1 MQLSLTYTLDEN
13 KNLKEETISVPE
25 MTGAAPSKAGAAGLV
40 PAPAAGKQGSYLM
53 GNGTWGRDADVLAAI
68 SAGQIGDAAT
78 VNEAADL
85 DEYQTQGTYYF
96 VWHSGNEHFPVEVGG
111 YLIVVTGKG
120 SSLVRQL
127 YLSNHAAKAEIYT
140 RLCNAGTWGDWCKI
154 INHKDTM
161 TGATASQ
168 AGAVGLVLAPA
179 AGKQGSYLMGDGTWG
194 RDADVLAA
202 IAAGQI
208 IASKSVGG
216 DVDLN
221 DYTAQGQY
229 YITTNSAN
237 HQNVPFQSNG
247 EYAGGY
253 LIVIRGVG
261 ANYLRQIYITNT
273 DAMNIYTRRYNGSA
287 WGTWKRVT
295 AGGECA
301 PMLQSQAGVGQWTG
315 INIET
320 TADSFTLPSGGT
332 WAYAALRGIVGNGS
346 VAGVGGMFC
355 GIAAGG
361 SVIAPLVD
369 TDYTTNRWS
378 GFCLRI
384 A

>member
-1 MQLSLTYTLDEN
+1 
-13 KNLKEETISVPE
+13 
-25 MTGAAPSKAGAAGLV
+25 MTGATASQAGAVGLV

-96 VWHSGNEHFPVEVGG
+96 VWYSGNEHFPVEVGG
-111 YLIVVTGKG
+111 YLIVVTGAG

-140 RLCNAGTWGDWCKI
+140 RLYNAGTWGDWCKI

-161 TGATASQ
+161 TGASSSQ
-168 AGAVGLVLAPA
+168 AGTAGLVPAPA

-202 IAAGQI
+202 IEAGQI
-208 IASKSVGG
+208 TASKSVGG
-216 DVDLN
+216 VVNLN
-221 DYTAQGQY
+221 DYLTQGQY
-229 YITTNSAN
+229 YITSNSASHLN
-237 HQNVPFQSNG
+237 FPYESNG
-247 EYAGGY
+247 QYIGGH
-253 LIVIRGVG
+253 LIVYRGAG
-261 ANYLRQIYITNT
+261 ANYLRQLFIVNS
-273 DAMNIYTRRYNGSA
+273 DAMNIYTRRYNGTE
-287 WGTWKRVT
+287 WGTWKRAAVD
-295 AGGECA
+295 GECP
-301 PMLQSQAGVGQWTG
+301 PMPKASAEKGQWTG
-315 INIET
+315 VNIKTSENE
-320 TADSFTLPSGGT
+320 FTLPQGGT
-332 WAYAALRGIVGNGS
+332 WAYAVLRGITGNGD

-361 SVIAPLVD
+361 TTITPGID
-369 TDYTTNRWS
+369 DQYTTNRWS
-378 GFCLRI
+378 GFCWRL